1 LLPFVRPDF
10 DLELPTFDI
19 TTPLVFDVAL
29 PAVCTDV
36 VDLVVKFTRKRLWFK
51 RNLVMEWASPAET
64 MSVINTALF
73 ITVYFDQ
80 TSS

>member
-1 LLPFVRPDF
+1 MLPFVCPDL

-29 PAVCTDV
+29 PAVSTDV
-36 VDLVVKFTRKRLWFK
+36 VDLVVKVTRERLWFE

-64 MSVINTALF
+64 TSVINTALF
-73 ITVYFDQ
+73 VTVYFDQ